1 MRPLPEPEAGT
12 SIDALRGFCNVASDA
27 DFQLLVGFLVGTLH
41 PSGPY
46 AMTLIN
52 GEQGTAKST
61 LARMLVALVD
71 PRSAALRALPRDE
84 RDLAVAAHNGR
95 LLAFDNVSA
104 VPHAL
109 SDALCRLAT
118 GGGFGT
124 RELHSDR
131 DEVIFDARRPIV
143 LNGIPDLAARPDLGD
158 RAVTVTLQPIE
169 PKARRPESELWA
181 AFEVA
186 RPEILGA
193 LLDAVSSA
201 LRHLPTTQ
209 LDGYERMADFALWV
223 TAAEPGLGWDPGTF
237 AAAYRANREGAVE
250 LTVENDPVACALRA
264 MVEKRTEPF
273 EGSASELLP
282 ELEGETTEKI
292 RNSRVWP
299 SNAAALATRLRR
311 LAPVLRQVGIDVLMD
326 QRAPTRDRKR
336 LIQIERR
343 V

>member
-1 MRPLPEPEAGT
+1 M
-12 SIDALRGFCNVASDA
+12 
-27 DFQLLVGFLVGTLH
+27 
-41 PSGPY
+41 
-46 AMTLIN
+46 
-52 GEQGTAKST
+52 
-61 LARMLVALVD
+61 
-71 PRSAALRALPRDE
+71 
-84 RDLAVAAHNGR
+84 
-95 LLAFDNVSA
+95 
-104 VPHAL
+104 
-109 SDALCRLAT
+109 
-118 GGGFGT
+118 
-124 RELHSDR
+124 
-131 DEVIFDARRPIV
+131 IFDARRPIV

-181 AFEVA
+181 AFEAA

-209 LDGYERMADFALWV
+209 LDSYERMADFALWV

-264 MVEKRTEPF
+264 MVEKRREPF

>member
-1 MRPLPEPEAGT
+1 MRLGGFEQT
-12 SIDALRGFCNVASDA
+12 LRRGGGGHDPFERAPHLRQD
-27 DFQLLVGFLVGTLH
+27 
-41 PSGPY
+41 
-46 AMTLIN
+46 LITISN
-52 GEQGTAKST
+52 
-61 LARMLVALVD
+61 
-71 PRSAALRALPRDE
+71 
-84 RDLAVAAHNGR
+84 
-95 LLAFDNVSA
+95 
-104 VPHAL
+104 AL

-158 RAVTVTLQPIE
+158 RAVAGTLQPIE
-169 PKARRPESELWA
+169 PEARRPGSELWA
-181 AFEVA
+181 AFEAA

-209 LDGYERMADFALWV
+209 LDSYERMTDFALWV
-223 TAAEPGLGWDPGTF
+223 AAAEPGLGWDPGTF

-264 MVEKRTEPF
+264 MVEKRKEPF

-299 SNAAALATRLRR
+299 DCIATGSHSAR
-311 LAPVLRQVGIDVLMD
+311 
-326 QRAPTRDRKR
+326 
-336 LIQIERR
+336 
-343 V
+343 